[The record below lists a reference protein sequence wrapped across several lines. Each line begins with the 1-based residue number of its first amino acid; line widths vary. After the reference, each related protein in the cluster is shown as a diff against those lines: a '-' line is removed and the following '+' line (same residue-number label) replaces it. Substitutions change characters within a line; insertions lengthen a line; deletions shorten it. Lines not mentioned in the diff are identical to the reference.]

1 MKFGEKGEFKP
12 VALPDQLIEQVE
24 KKESEPQPEQ
34 GPRPEQA
41 DTKQSVQAEAAPS
54 QAPAPAAS
62 AAPAKDVYH
71 VRIERVL
78 EDNLVDVYLS
88 MPPEARARFRA
99 EGEALALRLRA
110 MIEQAKVR
118 AKEVLHL
125 ILRWLKIIP
134 GISRYFLE
142 QEAKIKT
149 DKIVLLAE
157 ERRKEKEGEIA

>member
-1 MKFGEKGEFKP
+1 MKFGEKGEFEP
-12 VALPDQLIEQVE
+12 IALPDQLVEQVE
-24 KKESEPQPEQ
+24 KKESEPHPER

-41 DTKQSVQAEAAPS
+41 DAQQAAQVESAPAQQAA
-54 QAPAPAAS
+54 APAPAA
-62 AAPAKDVYH
+62 PAKDGYH
-71 VRIERVL
+71 MRIERVL

-88 MPPEARARFRA
+88 MPPAVRARFRA

-110 MIEQAKVR
+110 MVEQAKIK

-134 GISRYFLE
+134 GINKYFLE

-157 ERRKEKEGEIA
+157 ERRKEQEGGI